1 MKLIAKLV
9 LTAVALSSLNAFAQR
24 KLTIQ
29 STHDLYD
36 VVIKSKTSGTVDGK
50 PTNLAALADLWPVVD
65 NPVAKIFMVAIALFV
80 VGRAFMFTRSLRRD
94 ATQKV

>member
-1 MKLIAKLV
+1 MSEPMERDRTRIRVGLAM
-9 LTAVALSSLNAFAQR
+9 
-24 KLTIQ
+24 
-29 STHDLYD
+29 
-36 VVIKSKTSGTVDGK
+36 
-50 PTNLAALADLWPVVD
+50 LAAVMLAAIVILAVVD